1 MKYFWWAIGHDLA
14 GVVKANSIEEAKKK
28 VALSHDVSKYVDA
41 WSVHPRFV
49 PPLNEEEYDENDVA
63 VMVWL

>member
-1 MKYFWWAIGHDLA
+1 MKYFWWAIGYDLT

-41 WSVHPRFV
+41 WSVHP
-49 PPLNEEEYDENDVA
+49 LDEEEYDENDVA
-63 VMVWL
+63 VVVWL